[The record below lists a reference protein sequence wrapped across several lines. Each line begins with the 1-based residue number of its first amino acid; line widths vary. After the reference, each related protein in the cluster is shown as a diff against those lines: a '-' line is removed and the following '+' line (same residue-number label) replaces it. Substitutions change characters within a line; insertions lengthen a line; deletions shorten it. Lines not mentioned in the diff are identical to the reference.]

1 MNISELIVEQLRQ
14 GKSVELPGMGTLK
27 SVLREPYHDAATG
40 TYYPASHTVALV
52 DEQNGDLSLVSVL
65 ASRECVSEGVARQ
78 MWRNYTDALEDKLRS
93 AGSHTFTGFGT
104 IALNDG
110 KYSFEAA
117 DGLKLDTGNERNMP
131 LTDVKLYDHEGEE
144 DPFAR
149 FDEVPTVDAAEAA
162 RQQLAAEMEAERQ
175 RMVAEMEAERQRL
188 AAEREYLEAERQ
200 RLAAERQRQ
209 EAAAAIAEA
218 ERQRQEAAAVAAAE
232 AERKRQEAEAAAAA
246 DAERQRQEA
255 EAAAAAEAERK
266 RQEAEAAAAA
276 EAERQRQEAEAAA
289 AAEAERKRQEAEAAA
304 AAEAERKRQ
313 EAEAAAAAEAER
325 KRREAED
332 PAEVERR
339 RREAEASAR
348 AAEVERR
355 REAEAAAA
363 AEAERLRKEREA
375 AAQTESKKGQKNKKG
390 KTQVSSGAKKE
401 TKKQDNKNDEKK
413 NRRWLWLLLL
423 LLLLLL
429 LGAGAYCYFSGLLG
443 GRDKADKAAMTDEH
457 IRVDAPATNDLTFNT
472 DLIEYSD
479 REIMRTSDLVC
490 YNLADYLN
498 AFLANRGYTGAR
510 APMME
515 RVRQYS
521 SQRLG
526 ELLGDR
532 MAVQRFIPYNDY
544 IYNYNEPYL
553 KYVCANRSRIKVQS
567 ELMDYSMLDNMLD
580 RMVSELGLQPDGG
593 VPKSAAEVQEVK
605 AAERREIETRKQAA
619 VQPQPQQQQQS
630 APVNVNMARDS
641 KQGFDIIAGC
651 YLNRATAT
659 NLTARLHE
667 LGCDAYIIE
676 KNELFYVSMGSA
688 SNRTSAEALFKH
700 IKSWYDGDV
709 VIKEW

>member
-232 AERKRQEAEAAAAA
+232 AERKRQEAEAAAV
-246 DAERQRQEA
+246 
-255 EAAAAAEAERK
+255 
-266 RQEAEAAAAA
+266 
-276 EAERQRQEAEAAA
+276 
-289 AAEAERKRQEAEAAA
+289 
-304 AAEAERKRQ
+304 AEAERKRQ